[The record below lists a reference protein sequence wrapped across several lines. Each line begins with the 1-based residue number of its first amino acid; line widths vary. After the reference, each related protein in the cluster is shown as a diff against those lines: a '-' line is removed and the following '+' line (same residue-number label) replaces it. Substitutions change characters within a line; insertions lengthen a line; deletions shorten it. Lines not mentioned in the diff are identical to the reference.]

1 MSTPWTPGPW
11 RVEQGTLLVWG
22 ACDPDDSSSYGMGY
36 PVCVGCQPAA
46 WAKNDKPMPEKQ
58 AANARLIAAAPEMAE
73 LIEELF
79 DDHFATWMAARAEV
93 DGRNR
98 AEALFEGEEST
109 QKARALLARIKGET
123 P

>member
-46 WAKNDKPMPEKQ
+46 WAKNDKPMPEEQ

-73 LIEELF
+73 LFEQWIEPYRGLSNGELSVIF
-79 DDHFATWMAARAEV
+79 GDKVRHTITE
-93 DGRNR
+93 
-98 AEALFEGEEST
+98 T
-109 QKARALLARIKGET
+109 RALLARIKGET